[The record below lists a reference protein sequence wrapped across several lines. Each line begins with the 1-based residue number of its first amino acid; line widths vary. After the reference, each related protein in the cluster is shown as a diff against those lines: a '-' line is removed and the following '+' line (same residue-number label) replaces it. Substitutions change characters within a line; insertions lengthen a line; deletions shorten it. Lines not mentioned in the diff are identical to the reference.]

1 MDTILEK
8 INKASLKFLEPLT
21 PSKTYEIIVEE
32 AKKLMGAE
40 YGSIFLEKKGELERI
55 YASLSILHR
64 IKVKRN
70 APVYSTF
77 QSNIPTAIDS
87 NTVKGLD
94 PAVNKMGIKSFVLIP
109 LSYKEESIGVLSV
122 LSLTKKSFTQK
133 EFEALKLFG
142 SMASLAI
149 RKTQLYDE
157 TKKALEDRDRYKSM
171 ENVLEDIHKAG
182 MKFLEPLTPE
192 KTYSTIVKEAMNL
205 AKADYGSI
213 LIEKEGELQR
223 IYASSPVLFAI
234 KVRKRGFTYN
244 AFKKRTPSI
253 IGIDKIG
260 KIHLKV
266 RALGIKSTIFIP
278 LFYKDESIGVLS
290 VDTSRKESFSK
301 SEFRILKLFG
311 SLASLAIKKTQLY
324 DEVIKSLEVRDLFI
338 ALAAHELRT
347 PLTTINGYIQLLQT
361 HISKLGINEAKW
373 IEHISE
379 ESQRLTKL
387 VSELLEINR
396 IKAGQLQFTFTECN
410 LVDIIKNAASK
421 FRFIYPG
428 RKITLNN
435 SLKRGEDRTIGDFD
449 KLIQVF
455 TNILENA
462 HKFSTDESI
471 IKVSLK
477 KDGSFINIEIQ
488 DRGKGIRKEDLPRVF
503 EGFYKGKN
511 RNEEGGMGLGLYLA
525 KSILE
530 KHHGT
535 IKIDSRIHKGTI
547 VEIKLPQAH
556 I

>member
-1 MDTILEK
+1 MDTMDTIVEK

-21 PSKTYEIIVEE
+21 PVETYKIIVEE
-32 AKKLMGAE
+32 A
-40 YGSIFLEKKGELERI
+40 
-55 YASLSILHR
+55 
-64 IKVKRN
+64 
-70 APVYSTF
+70 
-77 QSNIPTAIDS
+77 
-87 NTVKGLD
+87 
-94 PAVNKMGIKSFVLIP
+94 
-109 LSYKEESIGVLSV
+109 
-122 LSLTKKSFTQK
+122 
-133 EFEALKLFG
+133 
-142 SMASLAI
+142 
-149 RKTQLYDE
+149 
-157 TKKALEDRDRYKSM
+157 KKALEDRDRYKSM

-205 AKADYGSI
+205 VRADYGSI
-213 LIEKEGELQR
+213 LLKQEEGLKR
-223 IYASSPVLFAI
+223 IYASSPILFTI
-234 KVRKRGFTYN
+234 KVRKKGFTYN
-244 AFKKRTPSI
+244 AFKKSIPSVV
-253 IGIDKIG
+253 GIDKVG
-260 KIHLKV
+260 KIHPKV
-266 RALGIKSTIFIP
+266 KALGIKSTIFIP

-324 DEVIKSLEVRDLFI
+324 DEVIKSLEARDLFVS
-338 ALAAHELRT
+338 LAAHELRT

-361 HISKLGINEAKW
+361 HLSKLGTNEAKW

-396 IKAGQLQFTFTECN
+396 IKVGQLQFNFTECN
-410 LVDIIKNAASK
+410 LIDIVEDVLNT
-421 FRFIYPG
+421 FQFIHPG
-428 RKITLNN
+428 RRIIIEKNISRN
-435 SLKRGEDRTIGDFD
+435 KAMIIGDHE
-449 KLIQVF
+449 KLLQVF
-455 TNILENA
+455 SNILENA
-462 HKFSTDESI
+462 YKFSKNESVI
-471 IKVSLK
+471 SVFIE
-477 KDGSFINIEIQ
+477 KDDSDISVRVE
-488 DRGKGIRKEDLPRVF
+488 DKGKGIKKEDLPRVF

-511 RNEEGGMGLGLYLA
+511 HNEESGMGLGLYLT